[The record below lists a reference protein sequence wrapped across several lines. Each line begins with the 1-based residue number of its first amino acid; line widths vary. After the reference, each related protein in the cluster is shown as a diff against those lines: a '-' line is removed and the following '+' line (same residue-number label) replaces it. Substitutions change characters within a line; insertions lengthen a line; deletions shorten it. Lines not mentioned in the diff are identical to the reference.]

1 MASRSYYKLD
11 ADGNRLK
18 MFKFEEYTKEKVREL
33 YPDKMK
39 LYKLLKEPEKRKAFR
54 EELEKLQINIHELQ
68 IMTDNVDKDAF
79 ELIVSI
85 AYGGKVMPRR
95 DKIEKIKKRQPFKKY
110 KEIAGKVLEV
120 ILDLYADVG
129 YRELENPK
137 NLLQLPQI
145 KKIGSPVEIV
155 KEFGGVK
162 EYQKAVDSLSQIIY
176 ER

>member
-1 MASRSYYKLD
+1 MQS
-11 ADGNRLK
+11 
-18 MFKFEEYTKEKVREL
+18 
-33 YPDKMK
+33 
-39 LYKLLKEPEKRKAFR
+39 
-54 EELEKLQINIHELQ
+54 
-68 IMTDNVDKDAF
+68 
-79 ELIVSI
+79 
-85 AYGGKVMPRR
+85 
-95 DKIEKIKKRQPFKKY
+95 FKKY

-162 EYQKAVDSLSQIIY
+162 EYQTAVDSLSQIIY
-176 ER
+176 ERWDYEFTDWWNYQVLSWHNAKGQGNEHRCPTYPTTSLDAVFEVLWWFWKKDKLLMATDKQSIENILTKQQTGNNSKQQIKYNNKTINNME